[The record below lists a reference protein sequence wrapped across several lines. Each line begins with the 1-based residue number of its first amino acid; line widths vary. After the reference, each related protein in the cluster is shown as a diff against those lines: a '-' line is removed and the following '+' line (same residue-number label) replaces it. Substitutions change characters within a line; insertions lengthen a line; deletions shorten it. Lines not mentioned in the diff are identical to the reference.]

1 MTYKE
6 FADQR
11 DKLSKS
17 DYSIFIERQQ
27 VTGLYTGF
35 GDNGLE
41 GKSKLGNYNP
51 EINPVKHIM
60 HHILQP
66 TTKVYTQW
74 SSFEGRKARRMEYEQ
89 HICVYQG
96 TEKFRLVSPIYRKN
110 LYVNV
115 FDD

>member
-1 MTYKE
+1 M
-6 FADQR
+6 
-11 DKLSKS
+11 
-17 DYSIFIERQQ
+17 
-27 VTGLYTGF
+27 YTGF

-74 SSFEGRKARRMEYEQ
+74 SSFDGRKARRMEYEQ

-115 FDD
+115 FDDQHNNTTPVDFFNVDLKQFPLAA